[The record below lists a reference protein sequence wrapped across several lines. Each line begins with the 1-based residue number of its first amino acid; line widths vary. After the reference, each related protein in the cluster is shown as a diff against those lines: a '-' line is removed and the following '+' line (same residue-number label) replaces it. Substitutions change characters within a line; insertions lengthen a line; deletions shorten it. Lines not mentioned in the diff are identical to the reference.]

1 MVGGTAR
8 RDADTVAT
16 DATAASSI
24 PAHRT
29 TRAQPGQSEPSPP
42 QPRVSPSS
50 LESLMVRA
58 QAGDGDAFR
67 DVLHAALPLLREMA
81 TSRLGNTPAAETA
94 VQDALR
100 TIHLLRH
107 TYDSARP
114 IRPWLV
120 AIADRRMRDPRT
132 AQERLRS
139 SWRAATDDA
148 TLPLGRLLG
157 RLRGRRNA
165 LP

>member
-16 DATAASSI
+16 DAAAASSD
-24 PAHRT
+24 PTPCARP
-29 TRAQPGQSEPSPP
+29 RQSEPTGP
-42 QPRVSPSS
+42 QPRGNPSS

-67 DVLHAALPLLREMA
+67 DVLHAALPLLRELA
-81 TSRLGNTPAAETA
+81 ASRLGNTPAAETA

-107 TYDSARP
+107 TYEPARP
-114 IRPWLV
+114 VRPWLV
-120 AIADRRMRDPRT
+120 AIAARRISGHSIDR
-132 AQERLRS
+132 ERLRPARQS
-139 SWRAATDDA
+139 TTDDA
-148 TLPLGRLLG
+148 TLSLGRLLG
-157 RLRGRRNA
+157 RLRGRRDA